1 VLFRSVKETVGGRA
15 GKGERIPLGGAKLP
29 QWAAGTARV
38 VAEFEDGSAAALINR
53 HGGGTVVTI
62 VPDAWTAAKAA
73 PGLVRDL
80 IEYATVSAGHTP
92 LVDIEG
98 MNERT
103 DVASAKTDEGFRVSV
118 VNHNETELEVTLKPR
133 GPAAGRSSI
142 WADLSSRARMESSG
156 PDGALRVR
164 VPAGGFRALEFR
176 RGRGR

>member
-1 VLFRSVKETVGGRA
+1 
-15 GKGERIPLGGAKLP
+15 
-29 QWAAGTARV
+29 
-38 VAEFEDGSAAALINR
+38 
-53 HGGGTVVTI
+53 
-62 VPDAWTAAKAA
+62 
-73 PGLVRDL
+73 VRDL